1 MQISEAQQIVKSWS
15 NGNGWKDVP
24 NIDKFDHIH
33 EELVEMSQ
41 HLRYK
46 SEAERIDYVKN
57 NKNYFIAEM
66 GDLLFGICRLA
77 NQLGVD
83 LEEGFALTKDKAE
96 QKYKSGIKESNIP
109 WKNV

>member
-15 NGNGWKDVP
+15 EGNGWEDVP

-46 SEAERIDYVKN
+46 SEADRIDYVKN
-57 NKNYFIAEM
+57 NKDYFIAEM

-77 NQLGVD
+77 NQLDVN
-83 LEEGFALTKDKAE
+83 LEQGFNLTKDKASK
-96 QKYKSGIKESNIP
+96 KYQSETESNIP
-109 WKNV
+109 WIV